1 MQLLVVA
8 QRVGLLHYQQL
19 HKKLRIMAYF
29 FIYRMESDFPR
40 AEQAMSEMIG
50 SGALTHTEDVLE
62 GLERM
67 PEALI
72 RLYTGANR
80 GKQIVRVDPLAET
93 YRDHNPW
100 RGT

>member
-1 MQLLVVA
+1 
-8 QRVGLLHYQQL
+8 
-19 HKKLRIMAYF
+19 
-29 FIYRMESDFPR
+29 
-40 AEQAMSEMIG
+40 
-50 SGALTHTEDVLE
+50 VLE